1 MDTQTAAVAKSEAIS
16 LVRRTRKHRSAQEK
30 LRIVLETLHPSAS
43 VAEIA
48 MRNGVNA
55 NQLFTWRRQH
65 LRGQLKGRSGERQRG
80 PAVLP
85 VRIGRVVVE
94 PGPVENAAQPVASVS
109 RSESIEVEFPS
120 GPRLKVWGS
129 ADPQTLQAII
139 RELARPC

>member
-1 MDTQTAAVAKSEAIS
+1 VDTQTAAVAKSEAIT

-30 LRIVLETLHPSAS
+30 SRIVRQTLQPSAS

-55 NQLFTWRRQH
+55 NQLFTWRRQY
-65 LRGQLKGRSGERQRG
+65 LRGQLKGRSGEPQGG
-80 PAVLP
+80 PEVLP
-85 VRIGRVVVE
+85 VRIRRVAE
-94 PGPVENAAQPVASVS
+94 PGPVQNAAQPVAPLS
-109 RSESIEVEFPS
+109 RSERIEVEFPG
-120 GPRLKVWGS
+120 GPRLKVWGG

>member
-1 MDTQTAAVAKSEAIS
+1 VDTQTAAVAKSEAIS

-30 LRIVLETLHPSAS
+30 LRIVRETLHPSAS
-43 VAEIA
+43 VAEVA

-55 NQLFTWRRQH
+55 NQLFTWRRQY
-65 LRGQLKGRSGERQRG
+65 LRGQLKGRSAEPLAV

-85 VRIGRVVVE
+85 VRMGEVIE
-94 PGPVENAAQPVASVS
+94 PGSMENAAQPVAPVS

-129 ADPQTLQAII
+129 ANPQTLQAII